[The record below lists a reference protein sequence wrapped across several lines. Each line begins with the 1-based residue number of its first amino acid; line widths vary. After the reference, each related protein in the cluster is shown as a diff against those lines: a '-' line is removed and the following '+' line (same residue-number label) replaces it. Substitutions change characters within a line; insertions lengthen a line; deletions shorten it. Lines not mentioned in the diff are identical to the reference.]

1 MWPICGTPR
10 APYLVL
16 MLKSTKVSLALLI
29 GVSGLAVSAVPAS
42 AAAVSTGGRVKLS
55 TPQRIVDTRHLG
67 GKMLTWILP
76 VGLLSIGLSEPN
88 GVALVDVR
96 PCNATSDPDPSR
108 NLALVLPGHVVQR
121 SVVVAEPGMCI
132 VSSEAAHLQVDVY
145 GSIDATPLAS
155 GLQFVPDARPL
166 PDAFMTSTAS
176 SVVQLETVPTGA
188 QGVVLQLSGRAASP
202 GFVVPCFGMSSL
214 FALDPWPAGILP
226 ESATMA
232 FLPLSPNATS
242 VCLSS
247 SVATDVKVSL
257 VGWFSSQGP
266 DATRLPP
273 FLQVA
278 TSGVRAPGF
287 KAVPPVRVLD
297 TRSNIG
303 SSTAGPLDAGQ
314 TIRLDVSDHL
324 TEFSTAVV
332 MNVTATGPS
341 APGFLTLYPCDETLP
356 TASHVNYVA
365 GQTVPNLVT
374 VPVAADGSVC
384 IFTQATTHVIADLAG
399 TYEFGGGE
407 ATNPIAPTRIMD
419 TRIGTGSAAGKI
431 AGGTPT
437 RLQVAGAGRAVPAG
451 AAAVTMNVTVH
462 DPTSGGF
469 LTVYPCGTEPPVVSN
484 LNFVAQETVPNLVTV
499 KLADDGSVCFLS
511 AATTHLIV
519 DVAAW
524 FGTGTEGFQTMTP
537 TRVLDTRSGV
547 GVATAGRLEPGGVI
561 VLPIGDALPE
571 HGTAALLNVT
581 VTGPDSSGFVTVYPC
596 DQERPTASNL
606 NYVAGKTVPNL
617 VSVKMSVTGTV
628 CLYSQSRT
636 HLIAD
641 LAGYVTPNPD
651 LWFTN
656 VASS

>member
-1 MWPICGTPR
+1 MF
-10 APYLVL
+10 V
-16 MLKSTKVSLALLI
+16 ALLI
-29 GVSGLAVSAVPAS
+29 GISGLAVSAVPAS
-42 AAAVSTGGRVKLS
+42 AAPASTGGRVKLT
-55 TPQRIVDTRHLG
+55 TPKRIVDTRDLG

-76 VGLLSIGLSEPN
+76 VGLLLVGLSEPN
-88 GVALVDVR
+88 GVASVDVR

-108 NLALVLPGHVVQR
+108 NLALVLPGHSVRR
-121 SVVVAEPGMCI
+121 SVVVGEPGMCI
-132 VSSEAAHLQVDVY
+132 VSSEAAHLQLDVY
-145 GSIDATPLAS
+145 GSIDATPSAS

-176 SVVQLETVPTGA
+176 SVVQFATVPTGA
-188 QGVVLQLSGRAASP
+188 SGVVLQLSGRAASP

-214 FALDPWPAGILP
+214 FTLDPWPAGVLP
-226 ESATMA
+226 ESGTMA

-247 SVATDVKVSL
+247 DVATDVKVSL
-257 VGWFSSQGP
+257 VGWLSSQGP
-266 DATRLPP
+266 DATKLPP

-287 KAVPPVRVLD
+287 AAVPPVRVLD

-303 SSTAGPLDAGQ
+303 IASSGPLVAGQ

-341 APGFLTLYPCDETLP
+341 APGFLTLYPCDEPLP
-356 TASHVNYVA
+356 TASHLNYVA
-365 GQTVPNLVT
+365 GQTAPNLVT
-374 VPVAADGSVC
+374 VPVAGDGTVC
-384 IFTQATTHVIADLAG
+384 IFTQATSHVIADLAG

-407 ATNPIAPTRIMD
+407 ATNPIPPTRIMD
-419 TRIGTGSAAGKI
+419 TRIGTGGAAGKI

-437 RLQVAGAGRAVPAG
+437 RLQVAGQGRAVPAG
-451 AAAVTMNVTVH
+451 ATAATMNVTVH

-469 LTVYPCGTEPPVVSN
+469 LTAYPCGSEPPVVSN

-511 AATTHLIV
+511 VATTHLIV

-547 GVATAGRLEPGGVI
+547 GVATTGRLEPGGVI
-561 VLPIGDALPE
+561 VLPIGNALAE

-617 VSVKMSVTGTV
+617 VSVKMSATGTV

-641 LAGYVTPNPD
+641 LAGYVTPDPD